1 MNVEHA
7 IGTFYYHAFNSW
19 NRTIYTFPTLIL
31 KLYVLQELFPFKT
44 DKMALFHIKF
54 NENNVFLPNN
64 LLKSLML
71 GLAIQLSYDHCL
83 YVCTMQV
90 EGTSTKS
97 PPNVDKTNAV

>member
-1 MNVEHA
+1 
-7 IGTFYYHAFNSW
+7 
-19 NRTIYTFPTLIL
+19 
-31 KLYVLQELFPFKT
+31 
-44 DKMALFHIKF
+44 MALFHIKF

-71 GLAIQLSYDHCL
+71 KQLLGLAKQLSHDYIL

-97 PPNVDKTNAV
+97 PPNVDKTSAV